1 MPAWAPSRLANH
13 SIVEPTTALTT
24 GIAHDQVRKPDGVQR
39 LTYERAEARCVTT
52 VRSLGVRAAA
62 VQPQLQQL
70 LVAVGPL
77 ARRNPVPAL
86 ANGAWRTQDNATHHV
101 FSVWELKGKYKKTM
115 CYILVNK

>member
-70 LVAVGPL
+70 LVAAGL
-77 ARRNPVPAL
+77 PVSGGRDPSL
-86 ANGAWRTQDNATHHV
+86 INGA
-101 FSVWELKGKYKKTM
+101 
-115 CYILVNK
+115 